1 MKGFFFTTSNY
12 LVCDKGGIRIAFFRS
27 SKLYFLLSVIILV
40 CLSSFD
46 EPESPSFSPR
56 IVTADTLHVRTGP
69 GLAFSISATLKQND
83 RVSVIDQQGNWLFVQ
98 FQDLEGWISKPHTAL
113 LDFNNLSP
121 QQQIELK
128 STPVIQ
134 NAPTDYLKGKTIILD
149 PGHGGKDKGA
159 IGTQGTYEK
168 DLTLRTARF
177 VQEELQND
185 GATVKLTRT
194 DDSYVELSN
203 RILAS
208 NSADLYIS
216 IHYNSVANP
225 DLTGLITYF
234 YHDNQDSI
242 LAGSIHA
249 SLVHHSDLKDKGV
262 RFGDYYVLRENKRPS
277 ILLELGFLSNKREE
291 TYINSVGYQRRV
303 AHQVA
308 VGIQQYFKQ
317 Q

>member
-1 MKGFFFTTSNY
+1 M
-12 LVCDKGGIRIAFFRS
+12 AFIRS

-46 EPESPSFSPR
+46 HPESPRFSPR
-56 IVTADTLHVRTGP
+56 IITADTLHVRTGP
-69 GLAFSISATLKQND
+69 GLAFSIAATLKQHDEVN
-83 RVSVIDQQGNWLFVQ
+83 VIDQQGDWIFVQ
-98 FQDLEGWISKPHTAL
+98 FQDLKGWISKPHTAL
-113 LDFNNLSP
+113 LNFNNLSP
-121 QQQIELK
+121 QQQIQLK
-128 STPVIQ
+128 SIPAIK
-134 NAPTDYLKGKTIILD
+134 NLPTDDLKGKTIILD

-177 VQEELQND
+177 LQEELQNN
-185 GATVKLTRT
+185 GAIVKLTRT
-194 DDSYVELSN
+194 DDSYVKLSN

-208 NSADLYIS
+208 NNADLYIS
-216 IHYNSVANP
+216 IHYNSVA
-225 DLTGLITYF
+225 DSSLTGLITYF
-234 YHDNQDSI
+234 YHDNQDSL
-242 LAGSIHA
+242 LAGSVHA
-249 SLVHHSDLKDKGV
+249 SLVNQSDLKDKGV

-291 TYINSVGYQRRV
+291 TYINSVEYQRRV